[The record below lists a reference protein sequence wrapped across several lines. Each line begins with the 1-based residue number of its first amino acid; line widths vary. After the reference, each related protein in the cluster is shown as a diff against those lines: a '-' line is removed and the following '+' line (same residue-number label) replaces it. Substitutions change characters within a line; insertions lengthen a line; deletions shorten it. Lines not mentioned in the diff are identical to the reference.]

1 MSKLSLSAL
10 LLASIVGVAAA
21 QETAKP
27 PAEKAPRA
35 DRGDT
40 AERDRGSKS
49 ERDRDSKSETGD
61 VDQKQNMNQMLAS
74 CVAIGNQH
82 EIALTQFAMAH
93 IEHPEIKK
101 FAQMLHDEHTQ
112 IATKLEKFASKEAN
126 MTFAA
131 VDNEANRESTRTKQ
145 PERKITQAG
154 FKGNEPTDRATDKSA
169 HSGSGNQNHMLT
181 LEREITQKCLLM
193 TEKELTEA
201 KSRGEIDQAFLGCQI
216 AGHIGMIAKL
226 SVFEKEADGELA
238 QVLMDGRAASEK
250 HLAEAKRLMATLSG
264 DAKNKNAQTAN
275 GK

>member
-10 LLASIVGVAAA
+10 LLASMVTVAGAQDAA
-21 QETAKP
+21 KRPDTKP
-27 PAEKAPRA
+27 PRA
-35 DRGDT
+35 DQGD
-40 AERDRGSKS
+40 AAA
-49 ERDRDSKSETGD
+49 RDRDSKSETGD
-61 VDQKQNMNQMLAS
+61 VDQKQGINQMLAS

-82 EIALTQFAMAH
+82 EIALTQFALAH
-93 IEHPEIKK
+93 IEHPEVKK
-101 FAQMLHDEHTQ
+101 FAQMLHDEHTEF
-112 IATKLEKFASKEAN
+112 ATKLEKDASKEAN

-131 VDNEANRESTRTKQ
+131 VEKDANRESTRTKQ

-154 FKGNEPTDRATDKSA
+154 FKGNDPTNRATDKSA
-169 HSGSGNQNHMLT
+169 QSGNGHQNHMQT
-181 LEREITQKCLLM
+181 LEREITQKCLMM

-201 KSRGEIDQAFLGCQI
+201 KSRGEFDQAFLGCQI

-264 DAKNKNAQTAN
+264 DAKNKNATTSTE
-275 GK
+275 K

>member
-1 MSKLSLSAL
+1 MLKLSLSAL
-10 LLASIVGVAAA
+10 LLASIVSVAAA
-21 QETAKP
+21 QEPATRSAAKP
-27 PAEKAPRA
+27 PRA
-35 DRGDT
+35 DREDT
-40 AERDRGSKS
+40 AERDRDSKS
-49 ERDRDSKSETGD
+49 ERDRDSKSESGD
-61 VDQKQNMNQMLAS
+61 VGQEQNMNQMLAS

-82 EIALTQFAMAH
+82 EIALTQFALAH
-93 IEHPEIKK
+93 IEHPEVKK
-101 FAQMLHDEHTQ
+101 FAQLLHDEHTEF
-112 IATKLEKFASKEAN
+112 ATKLEKDASKEAN

-131 VDNEANRESTRTKQ
+131 VEKDANRESTRTKQ

-169 HSGSGNQNHMLT
+169 QSGNGHQNHMQT
-181 LEREITQKCLLM
+181 MEREITQKCLMM

-201 KSRGEIDQAFLGCQI
+201 KSRGEFDQAFLGCQI

-264 DAKNKNAQTAN
+264 DAKNTNANKAVD
-275 GK
+275 K